1 MNSRPFITVF
11 FRIIK
16 FSYFPLNCVK
26 LTLRKINEVFTMNYV
41 LILLI
46 ALLSII
52 FLLEMRH
59 SMRRSNANS
68 RLIEKYRD
76 DLQNKELPAEIYA
89 FCRQDYKLRRI
100 VKKHDLTLEDIEKIY
115 QKLLIWGNFHKGRR
129 FVPIT
134 AFLYVCTLDY
144 LCQHKDGDAKEL
156 TMKCMN
162 FLHI

>member
-1 MNSRPFITVF
+1 MSVIITVF
-11 FRIIK
+11 FRIVK
-16 FSYFPLNCVK
+16 LSYFALSCAK
-26 LTLRKINEVFTMNYV
+26 LALRKINEVF
-41 LILLI
+41 
-46 ALLSII
+46 AI

-59 SMRRSNANS
+59 SLRRSNANS

-76 DLQNKELPAEIYA
+76 DLQNKELLAEIYA
-89 FCRQDYKLRRI
+89 FCQQDYKLRRI
-100 VKKHDLTLEDIEKIY
+100 VKKHNLSLEDMEKIY
-115 QKLLIWGNFHKGRR
+115 QKLLLWGNFHKGRR

-134 AFLYVCTLDY
+134 SFLYVYTLDY

>member
-1 MNSRPFITVF
+1 
-11 FRIIK
+11 
-16 FSYFPLNCVK
+16 
-26 LTLRKINEVFTMNYV
+26 MNYV

-46 ALLSII
+46 TILTVI
-52 FLLEMRH
+52 FTLEMYH

-68 RLIEKYRD
+68 HLIEKYRN
-76 DLQNKELPAEIYA
+76 DLQNKELLAEIYA
-89 FCRQDYKLRRI
+89 YCQQDYKLRRI
-100 VKKHDLTLEDIEKIY
+100 IKQNNLTLKDMENIY
-115 QKLLIWGNFHKGRR
+115 QKLLLWGNFHKGRR

-134 AFLYVCTLDY
+134 AFLYVCTLKY

>member
-1 MNSRPFITVF
+1 
-11 FRIIK
+11 
-16 FSYFPLNCVK
+16 
-26 LTLRKINEVFTMNYV
+26 MNYV

-59 SMRRSNANS
+59 SLRRSNANS

-76 DLQNKELPAEIYA
+76 DLQNKELLAEIYA
-89 FCRQDYKLRRI
+89 FCQQDYKLRRI
-100 VKKHDLTLEDIEKIY
+100 VKKHNLTLEDMEKIY
-115 QKLLIWGNFHKGRR
+115 QKLLLWGNFHKGRR

-134 AFLYVCTLDY
+134 SFLYVYTLDY

>member
-1 MNSRPFITVF
+1 
-11 FRIIK
+11 
-16 FSYFPLNCVK
+16 
-26 LTLRKINEVFTMNYV
+26 MNYV

-46 ALLSII
+46 ALLAIV

-59 SMRRSNANS
+59 SLRRSNANS

-76 DLQNKELPAEIYA
+76 DLQNKELLTEIYA
-89 FCRQDYKLRRI
+89 FCQQDYKLRRI
-100 VKKHDLTLEDIEKIY
+100 VKKHNLTIADMEKIY
-115 QKLLIWGNFHKGRR
+115 QKLLLWGNFHKGRR

-134 AFLYVCTLDY
+134 AFLYVYTLDY
-144 LCQHKDGDAKEL
+144 LCQHKDSDAKEM